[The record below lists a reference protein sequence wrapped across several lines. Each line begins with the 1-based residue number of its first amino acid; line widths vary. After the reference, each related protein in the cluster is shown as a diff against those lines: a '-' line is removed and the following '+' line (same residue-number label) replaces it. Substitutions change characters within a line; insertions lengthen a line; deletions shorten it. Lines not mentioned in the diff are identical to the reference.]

1 MLQSVATLI
10 SVFIAIGM
18 VAVIAAILSDDW
30 AAVAR
35 ALGWR
40 TAPRVAAFHPRSRV
54 DGRARVRVV
63 RVSSQSAPMRAAA

>member
-18 VAVIAAILSDDW
+18 VAVIAAILADDW

-35 ALGWR
+35 AFGR
-40 TAPRVAAFHPRSRV
+40 GVEVRPTAFHRHSRS
-54 DGRARVRVV
+54 DGRATARVV
-63 RVSSQSAPMRAAA
+63 RISSQSAPMRAAA